1 MEINNKAIRGWV
13 WFDWANSAYSL
24 VIVSTIFPQIFSNEL
39 KDVQTYWGFQL
50 KNSDTLYTLCI
61 SISYLFIVLVS
72 PLLGGLSDYSNQK
85 KKYMQFFT
93 YLGGLACVLLY
104 FFNAQNITVG
114 LVGVILGSIGFSG
127 SMVFYNAYLPEIV
140 PQNLQNKISARG
152 YAMGYI
158 GSSILLIGLVFLS
171 SYPSFLG
178 LNNALEVFKLG
189 FIIVGL
195 WWVLWAQI
203 TFKYLPKTFTT
214 NRFNLKLYFA
224 KGWETIQTVRQKI
237 AKNTAQKKFLYIFFC
252 ISLGIQT
259 LWIIA
264 PLFAIKV
271 IKMEG
276 SELIA
281 IVLLMQ
287 FLGVV
292 GAYLLSFIAQKFNNL
307 LALKIACLLFI
318 AICISGIWIQ
328 QKSSFYIL
336 ATLMGSAMGGL
347 QSISRS
353 TFSMLIQEETQHAS
367 FFSFYD
373 VLEKLAIL
381 MGTSVISIIY
391 FTNFSFYAIPTERL
405 VLLVLS
411 VFFVS
416 AIFLLFIH
424 KKQIL
429 RK

>member
-24 VIVSTIFPQIFSNEL
+24 VIVSTIFPQIFSHEL

>member
-1 MEINNKAIRGWV
+1 
-13 WFDWANSAYSL
+13 
-24 VIVSTIFPQIFSNEL
+24 
-39 KDVQTYWGFQL
+39 
-50 KNSDTLYTLCI
+50 
-61 SISYLFIVLVS
+61 
-72 PLLGGLSDYSNQK
+72 
-85 KKYMQFFT
+85 
-93 YLGGLACVLLY
+93 
-104 FFNAQNITVG
+104 
-114 LVGVILGSIGFSG
+114 
-127 SMVFYNAYLPEIV
+127 
-140 PQNLQNKISARG
+140 
-152 YAMGYI
+152 
-158 GSSILLIGLVFLS
+158 
-171 SYPSFLG
+171 
-178 LNNALEVFKLG
+178 
-189 FIIVGL
+189 
-195 WWVLWAQI
+195 
-203 TFKYLPKTFTT
+203 
-214 NRFNLKLYFA
+214 
-224 KGWETIQTVRQKI
+224 
-237 AKNTAQKKFLYIFFC
+237 
-252 ISLGIQT
+252 
-259 LWIIA
+259 
-264 PLFAIKV
+264 
-271 IKMEG
+271 MEG